1 MIEQKT
7 LAEIVI
13 ENPSAA
19 KLFEEVHL
27 DFCCKG
33 KRTLEAACKE
43 AKLDVGTIRYELEE
57 RDYLKKSEA
66 IDHNFNTMELDI
78 LVDYIIKKHHA
89 YVIENMPMI
98 LSHLRK
104 VAFKHGEKH
113 PETIQIALKFEEV
126 SNELESHMRK
136 EELILFPYINKLVRV
151 KNNYETTAF
160 VNSFIEN
167 PIKVMEHEHETVGN
181 LMFDILKLS
190 NDFTPPSNACTTYKL
205 SYNELREFLE
215 DLHQHIHLENNILF
229 PKAATLEDELIAG
242 LIVSTVAGV

>member
-43 AKLDVGTIRYELEE
+43 AKIDVGNIRYELEE
-57 RDYLKKSEA
+57 LDYLKKSVV
-66 IDHNFNTMELDI
+66 IDQNFNNMELDA
-78 LVDYIIKKHHA
+78 LVDHIINKHHA

-98 LSHLRK
+98 VSHLRK

-113 PETIQIALKFEEV
+113 PENIQIALKFEEI

-136 EELILFPYINKLVRV
+136 EEMILFPYIKKLVQIK
-151 KNNYETTAF
+151 KNSNQSAI
-160 VNSFIEN
+160 VNSFINN

-181 LMFDILKLS
+181 LMLEIRKLS
-190 NDFTPPSNACTTYKL
+190 NDFTPPANACTTYKL
-205 SYNELREFLE
+205 SYNELREFEE
-215 DLHQHIHLENNILF
+215 DLHHHIHLENNILF
-229 PKAATLEDELIAG
+229 PKATTLEDELIAG
-242 LIVSTVAGV
+242 FYISTVAGE

>member
-33 KRTLEAACKE
+33 KRTLEDACKE
-43 AKLDVGTIRYELEE
+43 AKIDVGNIRYELEE
-57 RDYLKKSEA
+57 LDYIRKSET
-66 IDHNFNTMELDI
+66 INHNFNTMELNV
-78 LVDYIIKKHHA
+78 LADYIINKHHA

-104 VAFKHGEKH
+104 VALKHGDKH
-113 PETIQIALKFEEV
+113 PENIQIALKFEEV

-136 EELILFPYINKLVRV
+136 EELILFPYIKRLVEIK
-151 KNNYETTAF
+151 KNSKTSAV
-160 VNSFIEN
+160 VNSFINN

-181 LMFDILKLS
+181 LMLEIRKLS
-190 NDFTPPSNACTTYKL
+190 NDFMPPANACTTYKL
-205 SYNELREFLE
+205 SYNELREFEE

-229 PKAATLEDELIAG
+229 PKANLLEDELLAAFY
-242 LIVSTVAGV
+242 VSNISAN

>member
-43 AKLDVGTIRYELEE
+43 AKIDVGTIRYELEE

-66 IDHNFNTMELDI
+66 VDHNFNVMELDV
-78 LVDYIIKKHHA
+78 LVDYIINKHHA
-89 YVIENMPMI
+89 YVVENMPMI
-98 LSHLRK
+98 VSHLRK
-104 VAFKHGEKH
+104 VAFKHGEHH
-113 PETIQIALKFEEV
+113 PENIEIAKKFEAV
-126 SNELESHMRK
+126 SDELESHMRK
-136 EELILFPYINKLVRV
+136 EELILFPYIKRLVQRKKDTDSSTMV
-151 KNNYETTAF
+151 NAF
-160 VNSFIEN
+160 IIN

-181 LMFDILKLS
+181 LMLEIRKLS
-190 NDFTPPSNACTTYKL
+190 NDFAPPSNACTTYKL
-205 SYNELREFLE
+205 SYNELREFEE

-229 PKAATLEDELIAG
+229 PKATTLEDDLIADFK
-242 LIVSTVAGV
+242 VSTVVGE